1 MNLARPSHLI
11 EVMRILSVVA
21 VLLVAAA
28 CGDLQASRALAG
40 PSSAAPSVAASRTP
54 RTTTATTLDCTVSW
68 VSHYRTLEELV
79 RDAEIVVRA
88 VAVAQDEVRLRP
100 GFAREATR
108 AARRT
113 TFRVT
118 EVLRPAGGS
127 LGEIRVLEDVC
138 PNLTLSRG
146 EEWLLF
152 AYKWR
157 DAAANGPDEPGDHY
171 FTRGGPQGQF
181 RVRDGKVVG
190 PFYAF
195 ADVVHSYEGADV
207 GEVIGDVLAVH

>member
-1 MNLARPSHLI
+1 ML
-11 EVMRILSVVA
+11 VMLVVT
-21 VLLVAAA
+21 VA
-28 CGDLQASRALAG
+28 CGDLQGSRALAG
-40 PSSAAPSVAASRTP
+40 PSSAVPSGAASRTP

-68 VSHYRTLEELV
+68 VRHYQTLRDLTI
-79 RDAEIVVRA
+79 DAEIVVRA
-88 VAVAQDEVRLRP
+88 VARAQDTVQLKAFGANDVVMLRP
-100 GFAREATR
+100 AQ
-108 AARRT
+108 RT
-113 TFRVT
+113 AFDVT
-118 EVLRPAGGS
+118 AVLRPATAE
-127 LGEIRVLEDVC
+127 LRQIRVLEDVC
-138 PNLTLSRG
+138 ANLTVKPG

-152 AYKWR
+152 AYKFDPR
-157 DAAANGPDEPGDHY
+157 HGPDEPGDHY